1 MAQRDRADTARLSR
15 GKAAAFD
22 TKRDTGQGHES
33 GKIGFSL
40 AGENED
46 PGKRKNEKK
55 GKKNAVN
62 RLRESWPEKHIREI
76 KSAFSAN
83 GESFGERYTCEM
95 DLQISRTIFAKQ
107 SRRRSGMRIQ
117 RITSV
122 RQKRDAKKRNC
133 RTPLT

>member
-1 MAQRDRADTARLSR
+1 MRARSGLCNPASEARQARDTRQMAQRDHADTARLSR

-55 GKKNAVN
+55 K
-62 RLRESWPEKHIREI
+62 E
-76 KSAFSAN
+76 
-83 GESFGERYTCEM
+83 
-95 DLQISRTIFAKQ
+95 
-107 SRRRSGMRIQ
+107 
-117 RITSV
+117 
-122 RQKRDAKKRNC
+122 KKRGQPSERIVAREAYPRDKEC
-133 RTPLT
+133 IFRERRIIRRAIYL

>member
-40 AGENED
+40 AEENED

-55 GKKNAVN
+55 KEKRTRSTVWEN
-62 RLRESWPEKHIREI
+62 RGRPEKHIREI
-76 KSAFSAN
+76 KSALSAN
-83 GESFGERYTCEM
+83 GEATRRAIYLWDEFANFAYNIRE
-95 DLQISRTIFAKQ
+95 TIPSPVAQEWEF
-107 SRRRSGMRIQ
+107 
-117 RITSV
+117 
-122 RQKRDAKKRNC
+122 NE
-133 RTPLT
+133 